1 MDFGIQG
8 TIVRRAFSIVGC
20 SVGVFCCLL
29 AGTVEAVL
37 VQDDWQQDYV
47 KGTHAANAGQ
57 LSGTP
62 SDNLEFR
69 FDSASAADKPARETL
84 LLLRS
89 GRVGEAVAKA
99 RELVKG
105 YPRWAS
111 AHELL
116 GAALVMQGDLEGGLK
131 SLQEAVALNGKQ
143 YTAMVKMGDVYRAQG
158 KSADAKKKYL
168 DAVRIAPTDR
178 LANQRLGLMAE
189 EEGDSRSAIDFFQKG
204 IVGVPP
210 GYVGIKVNLGR
221 LYNAS
226 GQFNKTIELLQ
237 PVVPLSSR
245 DATAQIVL
253 GTALVATGR
262 AEDGIRAFERAKAI
276 DPKQAGYRL
285 VLGMA
290 YRQAGANDKALAE
303 LTEANRL
310 NPDWPIGLLQLG
322 NTLAASGRPK
332 EALETYRKAEK
343 FATGSALTDVRG
355 RIGSLQLATKDFP
368 GAIATFKQL
377 TAGQIPPVEAVAGL
391 AQAFQLNGQS
401 AEAESSYREVT
412 RLAPKDPNSF
422 LRLGLFYGYQ
432 RRYRDALAALNDG
445 LNLDMNQP
453 ALLRAVVLMQSRL
466 GRHDDAVS
474 SAERLVKVEPRNPD
488 AQVLL
493 AMMLDEAGKRSRAKD
508 VYERLLAKG
517 PNNIVAQNNLAMLLS
532 AEGKHDLAM
541 QAAKRATALK
551 PGDPML
557 MDTLGWVLHQAGKSK
572 EGLATLTKAA
582 AVGPAFPSI
591 HYHLGVVYQSLGDER
606 SARAEFDKALALAAD
621 FAEAEDARKRRAAL
635 H

>member
-1 MDFGIQG
+1 MA
-8 TIVRRAFSIVGC
+8 RAFSIFGC
-20 SVGVFCCLL
+20 SVGVLCCLL
-29 AGTVEAVL
+29 AGAAEAAL
-37 VQDDWQQDYV
+37 VQDDWRQDYS
-47 KGTHAANAGQ
+47 KGTQAG
-57 LSGTP
+57 SIDRP
-62 SDNLEFR
+62 SDTASGNLEFR

-99 RELVKG
+99 RELVKA

-131 SLQEAVALNGKQ
+131 SLQQAVVLNGKQ
-143 YTAMVKMGDVYRAQG
+143 YTAMVKIGDVYRAQG
-158 KSADAKKKYL
+158 KSTDAKKQYL
-168 DAVRIAPTDR
+168 EAVRLAPTDR
-178 LANQRLGLMAE
+178 LVNQRLGLIAE
-189 EEGDSRSAIDFFQKG
+189 EEGDARSAIDFFQKG

-210 GYVGIKVNLGR
+210 GYVGVKVNLGH
-221 LYNAS
+221 LYNVS
-226 GQFNKTIELLQ
+226 GQFNRTVELLQ
-237 PVVPLSSR
+237 PVVPLSSQ
-245 DATAQIVL
+245 DAMAQIVL
-253 GTALVATGR
+253 GTALVATGKVD
-262 AEDGIRAFERAKAI
+262 DGIRAFERAKAI

-290 YRQAGANDKALAE
+290 YRQAGAYDKALAE

-310 NPDWPIGLLQLG
+310 NPDWPIGLIQMG
-322 NTLAASGRPK
+322 NTLATAGRPTD
-332 EALETYRKAEK
+332 ALERYRKAERL
-343 FATGSALTDVRG
+343 AAEPALTEVRG
-355 RIGSLQLATKDFP
+355 RIGNLQLATKDFT

-377 TAGQIPPVEAVAGL
+377 AAGPNPPVEAVAGL
-391 AQAFQLNGQS
+391 AQAYQLNGQL
-401 AEAESSYREVT
+401 AEAESSYREVI

-432 RRYRDALAALNDG
+432 RRYRDALATLNDG
-445 LNLDMNQP
+445 LNVDMNQP

-474 SAERLVKVEPRNPD
+474 SAERLVKVQPRNPD
-488 AQVLL
+488 AQALL
-493 AMMLDEAGKRSRAKD
+493 AMMLEEAGKRSRAIDIYEALLVKD
-508 VYERLLAKG
+508 PK
-517 PNNIVAQNNLAMLLS
+517 NIVAQNNLAMLLS
-532 AEGKHDLAM
+532 AEGKHDQAL
-541 QAAKRATALK
+541 QAARRATAMK

-572 EGLATLTKAA
+572 EGLSTLTKAA
-582 AVGPAFPSI
+582 AIGPAFPSI
-591 HYHLGVVYQSLGDER
+591 HYHLGVVYQSLSDEQA
-606 SARAEFDKALALAAD
+606 ARAEFDKALGLSAD